1 MRALLRRRRVPTPA
15 IGPPV
20 RENGLGTLMARILRF
35 SRDRNESPDAIDVAK
50 VWAYVT
56 PRLGFP
62 LPEFISREIDSAIRG
77 VWSASESE
85 IDFHD
90 CVSALESLQAKDIMI
105 PPARRE
111 KIVSLI
117 FEYLESKGYLYRIE

>member
-1 MRALLRRRRVPTPA
+1 
-15 IGPPV
+15 
-20 RENGLGTLMARILRF
+20 MARILRF
-35 SRDRNESPDAIDVAK
+35 SRDRNESPDAIDPVK

-62 LPEFISREIDSAIRG
+62 LPDFISREIDSAIG
-77 VWSASESE
+77 KVWSASESE
-85 IDFHD
+85 IDFYD
-90 CVSALESLQAKDIMI
+90 CVSALESLQEKDIMI

-117 FEYLESKGYLYRIE
+117 FEYLESKGYLYRIL